1 VLEHSAHELRD
12 DTTLVLVE
20 YHGTPPG

>member
-12 DTTLVLVE
+12 DTTVVLVQLGE
-20 YHGTPPG
+20 RE